1 MIRKEMIQMVEFTET
16 FIPNILM
23 MLQVC
28 YKKILKINLTENRY
42 SLVYINKDEKET
54 YEHVNSEQADIW
66 FHYFIEHSGIHPD
79 DIKNV
84 KSIIQLDYLSNA
96 FQENS
101 SNKINFKYRILQDK
115 KYIWQSILILPSVD
129 YTDENKKIVMYIK
142 DVDDFSK
149 EIEYK
154 VQLEELSYIDGLT
167 KIQNRNS
174 YNRKIASVEKENKNI
189 AVIFIDLNCLKYV
202 NDTKGHCAG
211 DYYIQNV
218 AMIIWG
224 LFGKDNCYRIGGD
237 ELIVIINCEDQKE
250 LNIAVYKLLQSIHN
264 RDFEFR
270 IASIGTA
277 FGNSRNIKEI
287 IQKAEEKMYED
298 KKEFYK
304 IHPEYDARIKRFN
317 A

>member
-42 SLVYINKDEKET
+42 SLVYINNDEKET
-54 YEHVNSEQADIW
+54 YEHVN
-66 FHYFIEHSGIHPD
+66 
-79 DIKNV
+79 
-84 KSIIQLDYLSNA
+84 
-96 FQENS
+96 
-101 SNKINFKYRILQDK
+101 
-115 KYIWQSILILPSVD
+115 
-129 YTDENKKIVMYIK
+129 
-142 DVDDFSK
+142 
-149 EIEYK
+149 
-154 VQLEELSYIDGLT
+154 
-167 KIQNRNS
+167 
-174 YNRKIASVEKENKNI
+174 
-189 AVIFIDLNCLKYV
+189 
-202 NDTKGHCAG
+202 
-211 DYYIQNV
+211 
-218 AMIIWG
+218 
-224 LFGKDNCYRIGGD
+224 
-237 ELIVIINCEDQKE
+237 KE